1 MMMKNPIDQPFRSR
15 EEIELEAAL
24 VAQYRQIGNPELL
37 DTIAG
42 GAKAAADE
50 ETAG

>member
-24 VAQYRQIGNPELL
+24 VAQYREIGNPELL

-42 GAKAAADE
+42 GAKAAVDE
-50 ETAG
+50 GRAG

>member
-15 EEIELEAAL
+15 EDIELEAAL

-37 DTIAG
+37 DSMAI
-42 GAKAAADE
+42 GAKTAADT